1 MQELLNSDLT
11 QNIINSSVSKEEAQ
25 SKINEFIS

>member
-1 MQELLNSDLT
+1 MQGFLNSDLT

-25 SKINEFIS
+25 SKIQNFIQ